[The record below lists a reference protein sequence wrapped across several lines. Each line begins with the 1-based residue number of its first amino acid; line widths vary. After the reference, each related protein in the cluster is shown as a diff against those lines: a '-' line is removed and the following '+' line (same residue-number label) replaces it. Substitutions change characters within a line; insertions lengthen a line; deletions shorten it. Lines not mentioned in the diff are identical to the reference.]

1 MPSLTKADSRA
12 LGIDGNE
19 PYQNEKQQAEI
30 EEASPY
36 QRKPLHASLFLL
48 VSFND
53 WELDLVISQ
62 IGSLLSNIQRR
73 IGPNRM
79 RWSLRVN
86 WVQPHIVF
94 FAVNWLLWW
103 EWNPLT
109 VVLPPSLPI
118 QSVNCN
124 SLDILVLCIV
134 HEVIELGGNPTIG
147 DCAMILRAAIKAPLP
162 SAFLKILQITHS
174 LGYVFGSQLY
184 DEIILLCLDLGELDA
199 AIAIV
204 ADLETSG
211 ITVPDQTLDKV
222 ISARQMIDIAVND
235 ATS

>member
-19 PYQNEKQQAEI
+19 PYQSEKQQTEI

-36 QRKPLHASLFLL
+36 QRKPLLANPFLL

-53 WELDLVISQ
+53 WELDLVVSW
-62 IGSLLSNIQRR
+62 IGLLHSNIRR
-73 IGPNRM
+73 I
-79 RWSLRVN
+79 VN
-86 WVQPHIVF
+86 WVQPRIVF

-103 EWNPLT
+103 ERNPLT
-109 VVLPPSLPI
+109 VVLPPSLLI

-124 SLDILVLCIV
+124 YLDILVLCIV

-162 SAFLKILQITHS
+162 SAFLKILQTTHS

-211 ITVPDQTLDKV
+211 ITAPDQTLDRV

-235 ATS
+235 VTS